1 MSGQRAESVLRRS
14 EFIYRWRSYQH
25 VSIRNKQKG
34 ERSRGGGH
42 SLSLSLLPLNIFIA
56 PFQKSP
62 NYRSNFSLQ
71 LVRVGVSTFPT
82 DIKNTG
88 LIQHAEVEVTN
99 LCRLHT
105 AHNAQSWAEYCVCEC
120 VCAEKREKSKRCNS
134 MLSQKSVCVCVWEQ
148 SRQLAWKSLHLWLC
162 LCVYWSLVHYVAV
175 CFSVYTTAKMSF
187 P

>member
-1 MSGQRAESVLRRS
+1 MVKEQNQSYGGASSFIGEDPISTCPS
-14 EFIYRWRSYQH
+14 EINRKE
-25 VSIRNKQKG
+25 NA
-34 ERSRGGGH
+34 RGGGGN

-105 AHNAQSWAEYCVCEC
+105 AHNAQS
-120 VCAEKREKSKRCNS
+120 
-134 MLSQKSVCVCVWEQ
+134 
-148 SRQLAWKSLHLWLC
+148 
-162 LCVYWSLVHYVAV
+162 
-175 CFSVYTTAKMSF
+175 
-187 P
+187 